1 MRRPALFAFAPLL
14 ALAACTTPQGPIEVT
29 RFVGPDSA
37 ARLGQGTVF
46 VESAPG
52 SIDGLEAAPYKAAVA
67 AELTRL
73 GYRESARADAS
84 QIAQVRID
92 RFVQTVAGRRSP
104 VSVGVGGS
112 TGSHGSGVGLGVGIN
127 LGGGPRPTTGTQL
140 AVTLR
145 DARAGTGS
153 GVNLW
158 EGRADIRT
166 TDKSPLAD
174 RTANA
179 QALAAALFRDF
190 PGRSGETVQVQAGQ

>member
-1 MRRPALFAFAPLL
+1 MMRRPALLLFAPLL
-14 ALAACTTPQGPIEVT
+14 ALAACATPQGPIEVT
-29 RFVGPDSA
+29 RFVGPDA

-52 SIDGLEAAPYKAAVA
+52 SVDGLEAAPYKAAVA

-73 GYRESARADAS
+73 GYRESNRADAS

-92 RFVQTVAGRRSP
+92 RFTETVEGRRSP

-112 TGSHGSGVGLGVGIN
+112 TGTYGSGVGVGVGIN

-140 AVTLR
+140 GVTLR
-145 DARAGTGS
+145 DARG

-158 EGRADIRT
+158 EGRADIAT
-166 TDKSPLAD
+166 TDRSPLAD
-174 RTANA
+174 RTRNA

-190 PGRSGETVQVQAGQ
+190 PGRSGETVQVKAPE